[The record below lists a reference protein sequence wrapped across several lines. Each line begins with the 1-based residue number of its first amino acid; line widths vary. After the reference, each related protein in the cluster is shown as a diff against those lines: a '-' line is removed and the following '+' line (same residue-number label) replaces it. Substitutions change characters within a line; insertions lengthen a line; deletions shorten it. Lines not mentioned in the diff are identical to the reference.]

1 MIINKRKMLAKFNNS
16 RKQMKKRGK
25 WPVVWLVMGMTLI
38 KVKAD
43 DVECPSTTSIE
54 ITNSNGNVEV
64 LVGEVK
70 TF

>member
-1 MIINKRKMLAKFNNS
+1 
-16 RKQMKKRGK
+16 MKKRGK

-54 ITNSNGNVEV
+54 ITNSHGNVKV
-64 LVGEVK
+64 LVGVAK